1 MSQEENLLNQEP
13 IKEEPK
19 KSSGK
24 SWVSLLLSGFFI
36 IRGFMYISE
45 GITVWGSIML
55 LVGIGGIIW
64 KLYEMNKSK
73 EA

>member
-1 MSQEENLLNQEP
+1 MSQEENGLNQEP

-19 KSSGK
+19 KSSGRN
-24 SWVSLLLSGFFI
+24 WVSLLLSGFLI

-64 KLYEMNKSK
+64 KLYEMNKQ
-73 EA
+73 A